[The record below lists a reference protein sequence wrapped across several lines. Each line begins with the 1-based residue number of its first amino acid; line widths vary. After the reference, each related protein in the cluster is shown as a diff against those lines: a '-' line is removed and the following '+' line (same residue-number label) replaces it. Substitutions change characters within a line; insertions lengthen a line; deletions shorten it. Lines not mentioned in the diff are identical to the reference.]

1 MNTVLPSPVF
11 YTIGGVL
18 VLGILIGL
26 SLMSR
31 VKTARAGNALS
42 AVCMLFLKQGTTAL
56 DFSLFSL

>member
-26 SLMSR
+26 SR
-31 VKTARAGNALS
+31 TEKE
-42 AVCMLFLKQGTTAL
+42 
-56 DFSLFSL
+56 